1 MKRLFLALLLLA
13 ACNREER
20 PEAPTPAESERLD
33 DAEAMLND
41 LAANEE
47 GPVNAEAPTGP
58 KHRADE
64 QSGQ

>member
-47 GPVNAEAPTGP
+47 GPANAEAPTGP